1 MIADRRFSAQSEKTL
16 HAVRHRVFLIL
27 QAAPK
32 IFLLPYLILYMIVR
46 VQASALTMILPE
58 NHF

>member
-1 MIADRRFSAQSEKTL
+1 MIADRRFNAQSEKTS
-16 HAVRHRVFLIL
+16 RHSLSVF
-27 QAAPK
+27 PHPPSGTKK